1 MKKLGIL
8 LASLFVMTLAM
19 QSVNAQ
25 NQQVGA
31 TATAT
36 ATIVEA
42 LSISKEADL
51 KFGKIIAASTAGQVQ
66 IQTNGSR
73 TIASGDVVLFNE
85 GSDHQAASF
94 KVSGTP
100 NKTYSLDFPATIS
113 LTGPTGSTPMTVEGF
128 VHNTQGILNDSGED
142 TFAVGATLNV
152 GANQAPGQYTG
163 TFTVTA
169 AYN

>member
-1 MKKLGIL
+1 M
-8 LASLFVMTLAM
+8 
-19 QSVNAQ
+19 
-25 NQQVGA
+25 
-31 TATAT
+31 
-36 ATIVEA
+36 
-42 LSISKEADL
+42 
-51 KFGKIIAASTAGQVQ
+51 
-66 IQTNGSR
+66 
-73 TIASGDVVLFNE
+73 VLFNE

-113 LTGPTGSTPMTVEGF
+113 LTGPTGSTPMTVEEF
-128 VHNTQGILNDSGED
+128 VHNTGILDDSGEY

-152 GANQAPGQYTG
+152 GVNQTAGEYTG